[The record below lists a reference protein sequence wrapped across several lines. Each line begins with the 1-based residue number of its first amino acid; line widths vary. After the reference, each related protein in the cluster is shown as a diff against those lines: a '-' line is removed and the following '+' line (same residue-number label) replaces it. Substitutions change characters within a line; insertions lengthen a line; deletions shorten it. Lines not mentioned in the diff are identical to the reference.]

1 MTVLIFTL
9 VSCLALIAFCY
20 VGYPLLVAVQA
31 RWSPRPVNSGNWQP
45 RVDVIVVAY
54 NAGDSI
60 ERKIDNLLALDY
72 PADRLRLRL
81 GSDGSSDD
89 TVQRAR
95 AHIAQRSCEDR
106 VSIEAFPTRRGK
118 AACLADLIAHSDADV
133 LLFNDVRQR
142 VEPVALSALL
152 RPLADRQVGAV
163 SGELMF
169 ERADGFAG
177 SVDAYWRYEKF
188 IRRNESASGSVVG
201 VTGAIWAAR
210 RDALAS
216 IPAGIILDDVWL
228 PLAIAKRGLRVLFCG
243 DAIAWDA
250 ASTEPAQEALR
261 KRRTLAGN
269 FQLIAND
276 PSLLWPGSHPLG
288 WRLWGH
294 KWLRLASPWL
304 FAIALLCN
312 VVVVAESPWLAL
324 LLALQLL
331 GWIMAAIAFI
341 QPDWQRF
348 LPLRIAALF
357 ARMNLYA
364 AQALFD
370 FVRHRDAHLWS
381 SSTVNSERS
390 R

>member
-1 MTVLIFTL
+1 MIAVLL
-9 VSCLALIAFCY
+9 ASLALIAFCY
-20 VGYPLLVAVQA
+20 VGYPLSVWVLAKW
-31 RWSPRPVNSGNWQP
+31 RPRPVKVGNWQP
-45 RVDVIVVAY
+45 CVDVIMVAY
-54 NAGDSI
+54 NASN
-60 ERKIDNLLALDY
+60 RVVTKIDNLLALDY
-72 PADRLRLRL
+72 PADRLHLRV

-89 TVQRAR
+89 TVTKFSAY
-95 AHIAQRSCEDR
+95 IAEQGLQSR
-106 VSIEAFPTRRGK
+106 VSVTPFPLRRGK
-118 AACLADLIAHSDADV
+118 AACLADLVAQSDADV
-133 LLFNDVRQR
+133 LLFTDVRQR
-142 VEPVALSALL
+142 LEAGALNALL
-152 RPLADRQVGAV
+152 RPLADPTTGAV

-210 RDALAS
+210 RNAVPA
-216 IPAGIILDDVWL
+216 IPEGIILDDVWL
-228 PLAIAKRGLRVLFCG
+228 PLAIAKSGLRILFCG
-243 DAIAWDA
+243 EAVAWDV
-250 ASTEPAQEALR
+250 ASSEPTQEALR

-269 FQLIAND
+269 FQLLAKD

-304 FAIALLCN
+304 FVIALLAN
-312 VVVVAESPWLAL
+312 IVVVAESVWLVL
-324 LLALQLL
+324 LLSLQLL
-331 GWIMAAIAFI
+331 GWTITAIAFA
-341 QPDWQRF
+341 QPEWQRF

-370 FVRHRDAHLWS
+370 FIADRDAHLWS
-381 SSTVNSERS
+381 SSTTTPKRS
-390 R
+390 P

>member
-1 MTVLIFTL
+1 MIIVLL
-9 VSCLALIAFCY
+9 ASLALIAFCY
-20 VGYPLLVAVQA
+20 VGYPVLVWTLAK
-31 RWSPRPVNSGNWQP
+31 RRPRPVKAGNWQP

-54 NAGDSI
+54 NASD
-60 ERKIDNLLALDY
+60 RAAAKIDNLLALDY
-72 PADRLRLRL
+72 PADRLHLRI

-89 TVQRAR
+89 TAAKIN
-95 AHIAQRSCEDR
+95 AHIAERGLQSR
-106 VSIEAFPTRRGK
+106 VSVTTFPQRRGK
-118 AACLADLIAHSDADV
+118 AACLADLVAQSDADV
-133 LLFNDVRQR
+133 LLFTDVRQR
-142 VEPVALSALL
+142 LETGALNALL
-152 RPLADRQVGAV
+152 RPLTDTTVGAV

-210 RDALAS
+210 RHAVPT
-216 IPAGIILDDVWL
+216 IPEGIILDDVWL
-228 PLAIAKRGLRVLFCG
+228 PLAIAKSGLRILFCG
-243 DAIAWDA
+243 DAIAWDV
-250 ASTEPAQEALR
+250 ASSEPTQEALR

-269 FQLIAND
+269 FQLIAKD
-276 PSLLWPGSHPLG
+276 PSLLWPGAHPLG

-304 FAIALLCN
+304 FVIALLAN
-312 VVVVAESPWLAL
+312 IVVVAESAWLAL

-331 GWIMAAIAFI
+331 GWIMAAIAFA
-341 QPDWQRF
+341 QPEWQRF

-370 FVRHRDAHLWS
+370 FIGDRDAHLWS
-381 SSTVNSERS
+381 SSKATSERS
-390 R
+390 P

>member
-1 MTVLIFTL
+1 MIVLIVVL
-9 VSCLALIAFCY
+9 VASLALIAFCY
-20 VGYPLLVAVQA
+20 VGYPLLVWALA
-31 RWSPRPVNSGNWQP
+31 KWRSRPVRAGNWQP

-54 NAGDSI
+54 NASTSVVA
-60 ERKIDNLLALDY
+60 KIGNLLALDY
-72 PADRLRLRL
+72 PADRLHLRI

-89 TVQRAR
+89 TVATIN
-95 AHIAQRSCEDR
+95 AHVAERGLQSR
-106 VSIEAFPTRRGK
+106 VSVVAFPLRRGK
-118 AACLADLIAHSDADV
+118 AACLADLVAQSDAEV
-133 LLFNDVRQR
+133 LLFTDVRQR
-142 VEPVALSALL
+142 IEADALNALL
-152 RPLADRQVGAV
+152 RPLADRTVGAV

-169 ERADGFAG
+169 ERGEGFAA

-201 VTGAIWAAR
+201 ATGAIWAAR
-210 RDALAS
+210 RAAVPE
-216 IPAGIILDDVWL
+216 IPEGIILDDVWL
-228 PLAIAKRGLRVLFCG
+228 PLAIAKSGLRVLFCA
-243 DAIAWDA
+243 DAIAWDR

-269 FQLIAND
+269 FQLIAKN

-304 FAIALLCN
+304 FVVALLAN
-312 VVVVAESPWLAL
+312 FVVVGESPWLAL

-331 GWIMAAIAFI
+331 AWITAAVAFA

-348 LPLRIAALF
+348 LPLRIAVLF

-370 FVRHRDAHLWS
+370 FLRDRDAHLWS
-381 SSTVNSERS
+381 SSTVTSEHS
-390 R
+390 P

>member
-1 MTVLIFTL
+1 MIVVLL
-9 VSCLALIAFCY
+9 ASLALIAFCY
-20 VGYPLLVAVQA
+20 VGYPLVVWILAKW
-31 RWSPRPVNSGNWQP
+31 RPRSVKAGNWQP

-54 NAGDSI
+54 NAS
-60 ERKIDNLLALDY
+60 ERAAAKIDNLLALDY
-72 PADRLRLRL
+72 PADRLHLRI

-89 TVQRAR
+89 TAAKIN
-95 AHIAQRSCEDR
+95 AHIAERGLQTR
-106 VSIEAFPTRRGK
+106 VSVTTFPQRRGK
-118 AACLADLIAHSDADV
+118 AACVAELVAQSDADV
-133 LLFNDVRQR
+133 LLFTDVRQR
-142 VEPVALSALL
+142 LETGALNALL
-152 RPLADRQVGAV
+152 RPLADTTVGAV

-177 SVDAYWRYEKF
+177 SVDSYWRYEKF

-210 RDALAS
+210 RHAVPT
-216 IPAGIILDDVWL
+216 IPEGIILDDVWL
-228 PLAIAKRGLRVLFCG
+228 PLAIAKSGLRILFCG
-243 DAIAWDA
+243 DAIAWDM
-250 ASTEPAQEALR
+250 ASSEPTQEALR

-269 FQLIAND
+269 FQLIAKN
-276 PSLLWPGSHPLG
+276 PSLLWPVAHPLG

-304 FAIALLCN
+304 FVIALLAN
-312 VVVVAESPWLAL
+312 IVVVAESASLAL

-331 GWIMAAIAFI
+331 GWIMAAIAFA
-341 QPDWQRF
+341 QPEWQRF

-370 FVRHRDAHLWS
+370 FIRERDAHLWS
-381 SSTVNSERS
+381 SSTATPKRS
-390 R
+390 P

>member
-1 MTVLIFTL
+1 MLIALL
-9 VSCLALIAFCY
+9 VASLGLIAFCY
-20 VGYPLLVAVQA
+20 VGYPLLVAMQA
-31 RWSPRPVNSGNWQP
+31 RFSPRPVNAGNWQP
-45 RVDVIVVAY
+45 HVDVIVVAY
-54 NAGDSI
+54 NASESI
-60 ERKIDNLLALDY
+60 ARKIDNLLALDY
-72 PADRLRLRL
+72 PADRLKLRL

-95 AHIAQRSCEDR
+95 AHVAQRGCENR
-106 VSIEAFPTRRGK
+106 VSIEAFPMRRGK
-118 AACLADLIAHSDADV
+118 AACLADLIAQADSDV
-133 LLFNDVRQR
+133 LFFTDVRQR
-142 VEPVALSALL
+142 VEPVALKALL
-152 RPLADRQVGAV
+152 HPLADQTVGAV

-210 RDALAS
+210 RDALSS

-243 DAIAWDA
+243 EAIAWDK

-304 FAIALLCN
+304 FVIALLTN
-312 VVVVAESPWLAL
+312 VLVVAKSPWLAL

-331 GWIMAAIAFI
+331 GWIMAAVTFA
-341 QPDWQRF
+341 QPSSQRF

-370 FVRHRDAHLWS
+370 FIRNRDAHLWS
-381 SSTVNSERS
+381 SSTVNPERP